1 MPETEGQ
8 RLLKA
13 GAEALDLSINDE
25 QIRQLLHYLDLLLR
39 WNKAYNLIAN
49 APYPTLVARHLLDS
63 LAVLPHLKG
72 ITAVDMGTGAGLPGM
87 PLALADT
94 SRHWWLVDSAGK
106 RIRFLRHVVRDLG
119 LANVTP
125 MVSRMEA
132 WTPPAAAPV
141 VANDASNGL
150 NAIILRAV
158 TSPSQAL
165 NWVQHLLVPG
175 CTLYLMMARQGMD
188 ELSQLPPGFELRQC
202 QSITV
207 PFLTGER
214 HLAMIETV

>member
-39 WNKAYNLIAN
+39 WNKAYNLIAD

-132 WTPPAAAPV
+132 WTPPVAAPV

>member
-13 GAEALDLSINDE
+13 GADALDLSINDE

-39 WNKAYNLIAN
+39 WNKAYNLIAE

-63 LAVLPHLKG
+63 LAVLPHLRG
-72 ITAVDMGTGAGLPGM
+72 ATAVDMGTGAGLPGM
-87 PLALADT
+87 PLALADP

-106 RIRFLRHVVRDLG
+106 RIRFLRHVVRDLR

-132 WTPPAAAPV
+132 WTMPAATRPKQA
-141 VANDASNGL
+141 DHGL
-150 NAIILRAV
+150 DAIILRAV

-165 NWVQHLLVPG
+165 QWVQHILVPG

-188 ELSQLPPGFELRQC
+188 ELTQLPPGFTLRQC

-214 HLAMIETV
+214 HLAMIEANA

>member
-39 WNKAYNLIAN
+39 WNKAYNLIAD
-49 APYPTLVARHLLDS
+49 APYPTLVASHLLDS
-63 LAVLPHLKG
+63 LAVLPHLKA